1 MAKPHAA
8 LRAFGLQLRQAR
20 EFAGLT
26 NRDLAELLTWA
37 PSKISK
43 LEMGHQTATAQD
55 VRDWAAATHL
65 DAGKLAHLLAELERV
80 RLEYT
85 AWRQQL
91 ADGTGAKQAA
101 RLRAESDVTSIR
113 AFEPAVIPGLLQ
125 TAEYARSILSGF
137 VDTYQVV
144 NDVDEGVRVRIRRQ
158 ESLYRPGKAFHF
170 VVAEAALYTRMA
182 PASVMVGQLDRL
194 LAVAGLPSV
203 TLGVIPFSA
212 TYVVGPLNGFWIF
225 DDNYVLVETFS
236 AELTITEAA
245 EVALHVRIFERLSDS
260 AVYDGDARQLITLAA
275 AGYQSAMA

>member
-20 EFAGLT
+20 ESAGLS

-55 VRDWAAATHL
+55 VHDWARATRLNAAELTE
-65 DAGKLAHLLAELERV
+65 LLADLDRA

-91 ADGTGAKQAA
+91 AGGTGAKQAA

-144 NDVDEGVRVRIRRQ
+144 NDVDEGVHVRMRRQ
-158 ESLYRPGKAFHF
+158 ESLYKPGRTFHF
-170 VVAEAALYTRMA
+170 VIAEAALHTRMA
-182 PASVMVGQLDRL
+182 PASVMIGQLDRL
-194 LAVAGLPSV
+194 LAIAGLPSV
-203 TLGVIPFSA
+203 TLGVIPFTA
-212 TYVVGPLNGFWIF
+212 TYIVGPLNGFWIF
-225 DDNYVLVETFS
+225 DNTYVLVETFS
-236 AELTITEAA
+236 AELTITETA
-245 EVALHVRIFERLSDS
+245 EVALHTRIFERLSD
-260 AVYDGDARQLITLAA
+260 AAAYDGDARQLITLAA